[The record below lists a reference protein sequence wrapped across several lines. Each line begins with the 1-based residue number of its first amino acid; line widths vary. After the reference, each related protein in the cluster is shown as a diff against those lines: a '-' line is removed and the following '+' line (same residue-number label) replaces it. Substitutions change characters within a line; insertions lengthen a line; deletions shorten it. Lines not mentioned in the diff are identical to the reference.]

1 MRKSS
6 HEPVKAVRSWAVG
19 HFWLRCF
26 CFPEGGGATGAS
38 RSEHLSLSAPMGL
51 FGTRMLQ
58 PIVRVQFSLLHHH
71 CHAIEGWK

>member
-38 RSEHLSLSAPMGL
+38 RSEHLSLRADGIVWNPDAAADSARSV
-51 FGTRMLQ
+51 FT
-58 PIVRVQFSLLHHH
+58 ITSSLPRN
-71 CHAIEGWK
+71 